1 MAQVAI
7 LLSMQLDILVTLL
20 LAYVLG
26 ALPFG
31 YWYVKLRGLEPLK
44 GSSYNIGFE
53 NTMRILGGESIVAAF
68 ALDFLKAALVIGL
81 VSPFEGNELA
91 FIAAFAGFV
100 GHQYPPT
107 FLFPKYYPM
116 RGRGN
121 VFLLGAMAG
130 MAIFAEM
137 PYWTSVLPVVVFA
150 FVLGW
155 TRYVAIGTLAG
166 VVALGL
172 IVFLT
177 PSDLGARWAVV
188 GILLAATWRFKENL
202 GRILEKNEPKVGEIH
217 HVAGERDDQVVAAF
231 IIHPLAPQYMFLS
244 ERFRWLKF
252 FYNNKLISEAQLEK
266 LGKFVRPFKI
276 GELRGMYTSDGKEI
290 RCILLTA
297 PLLPQVFKNEPELAV
312 KRAIQGARLAR
323 ELGAS
328 VYGLGAFWGTIGKK
342 GLEIQAAVPE
352 IAVTNGGAYTAGS
365 IRAAIP
371 QILAHWRE
379 QGSDLKHLT
388 AAVVGANGVV
398 AFGMAR
404 MLAPEVGKVILIG
417 RDMVRL
423 DKSRATLEKAYP
435 NTKFVS
441 SLDPHDCIEADL
453 ILTAT
458 SDPNPVV
465 FDKDVKLGAWIY
477 DEGRPADVDLSVLTV
492 PGVRLIPGGVVQ
504 PPGGMH
510 DPNGWA
516 DGKLDFGKG
525 NVPACLAETLII
537 AANQSY
543 ERVSLGETTKTE
555 NINYFVTEAERL
567 GFTVLERI
575 DPAPVPLEL
584 ARASS
589 SSVN

>member
-1 MAQVAI
+1 MQIDV
-7 LLSMQLDILVTLL
+7 LLTLV
-20 LAYVLG
+20 LAYVVG
-26 ALPFG
+26 ALPLG
-31 YWYVKLRGLEPLK
+31 YWYAKYRGLEPLRA
-44 GSSYNIGFE
+44 SAYNIGFE
-53 NTMRILGGESIVAAF
+53 NAMRVLGGEYMVVSF
-68 ALDFLKAALVIGL
+68 ALDFLKGALVVAL

-100 GHQYPPT
+100 GHQYPPSI
-107 FLFPKYYPM
+107 LFPKYYPV

-121 VFLLGAMAG
+121 VYLLGMMAG
-130 MAIFAEM
+130 LAIFAEM
-137 PYWTSVLPVVVFA
+137 PYWTSVLPAVVFA
-150 FVLGW
+150 AVLGW
-155 TRYVAIGTLAG
+155 SRYVTLGTLAG
-166 VVALGL
+166 LLTLLA
-172 IVFLT
+172 IVLLS
-177 PSDLGARWAVV
+177 PSELGARWAVLGLV
-188 GILLAATWRFKENL
+188 AAALWRFKENL
-202 GRILEKNEPKVGEIH
+202 GRILEQTEPRVGEVH

-231 IIHPLAPQYMFLS
+231 IIHPLAPEYMFKS
-244 ERFRWLKF
+244 DRFSWLKVL
-252 FYNNKLISEAQLEK
+252 YDHKLISEKQLEW
-266 LGKFVRPFKI
+266 LGQQVRPFKI

-297 PLLPQVFKNEPELAV
+297 PLLPQVFKDKPELAV
-312 KRAIQGARLAR
+312 QRAIQGARLAR

-328 VYGLGAFWGTIGKK
+328 VYGLGAFWGTVGKK

-352 IAVTNGGAYTAGS
+352 IHVTNGGAYTAGS

-371 QILAHWRE
+371 QILEHWR
-379 QGSDLKHLT
+379 QKGQDLKHLT

-417 RDMVRL
+417 RDLERL
-423 DKSRATLEKAYP
+423 DKSRATLEKAHP

-441 SLDPHDCIEADL
+441 SIEPHDCIEADL
-453 ILTAT
+453 IFTAT

-465 FDKDVKLGAWIY
+465 FAKDVKPGAWIY
-477 DEGRPADVDLSVLTV
+477 DEGRPADVDLEVLTV

-504 PPGGMH
+504 PPGGMTA
-510 DPNGWA
+510 PNGWA

-537 AANQSY
+537 AANKSY

-555 NINYFVTEAERL
+555 NINYFVKEAERL

-575 DPAPVPLEL
+575 DPAPVPIEL

-589 SSVN
+589 HLN

>member
-1 MAQVAI
+1 
-7 LLSMQLDILVTLL
+7 MQLDILLTLF
-20 LAYVLG
+20 LAYVVG
-26 ALPFG
+26 ALPLG
-31 YWYVKLRGLEPLK
+31 YGYAKMRGLEPLK

-53 NTMRILGGESIVAAF
+53 NTMRILGNEYTIASF
-68 ALDFLKAALVIGL
+68 ALDFLKAALVVGL
-81 VSPFEGNELA
+81 ASPFEGNELA
-91 FIAAFAGFV
+91 FIAGFAGFV

-107 FLFPKYYPM
+107 VWFPKYYPI

-121 VFLLGAMAG
+121 VYLLGMMAG
-130 MAIFAEM
+130 LSVFAEM
-137 PYWTSVLPVVVFA
+137 PYWSSVLPVVIFA
-150 FVLGW
+150 AFLGW
-155 TRYVAIGTLAG
+155 TRYVAIATLAG
-166 VVALGL
+166 LVALGL

-177 PSDLGARWAVV
+177 PSDLGSRWAVV
-188 GILLAATWRFKENL
+188 GLLLAATWRFKENL
-202 GRILEKNEPKVGEIH
+202 GRILEKNEPKVGEVH
-217 HVAGERDDQVVAAF
+217 HISGERDDQVLAAF
-231 IIHPLAPQYMFLS
+231 IIHPLAPEYMFKS
-244 ERFRWLKF
+244 DRFTWLKF
-252 FYNNKLISEAQLEK
+252 LYDYKLISDQQLEWF
-266 LGKFVRPFKI
+266 GKQIRPFKI
-276 GELRGMYTSDGKEI
+276 GELRGMYTTNGKEI
-290 RCILLTA
+290 RCLLLTA

-328 VYGLGAFWGTIGKK
+328 VYGLGAFWGTVGKK
-342 GLEIQAAVPE
+342 GLEVQAAAPE

-379 QGSDLKHLT
+379 NSPNLKHLT

-404 MLAPEVGKVILIG
+404 MLAPEVGKVVLIG
-417 RDMVRL
+417 RDLERL

-435 NTKFVS
+435 DTQFVS
-441 SLDPHDCIEADL
+441 SIVPHDCIEADL
-453 ILTAT
+453 IFTAT

-465 FDKDVKLGAWIY
+465 FDKDVKPGAWIY

-504 PPGGMH
+504 PPGGMT

-537 AANQSY
+537 AANQCY

-555 NINYFVTEAERL
+555 NINYFVQEAERL

-584 ARASS
+584 ARVSDV
-589 SSVN
+589 VN

>member
-1 MAQVAI
+1 
-7 LLSMQLDILVTLL
+7 MQLDILLTLV

-26 ALPFG
+26 ALPLG
-31 YWYVKLRGLEPLK
+31 YWYAKLRGLEPLK
-44 GSSYNIGFE
+44 GSPYNIGFE
-53 NTMRILGGESIVAAF
+53 NSMRVLGSEITVASF
-68 ALDFLKAALVIGL
+68 ALDFLKAALVVGL

-100 GHQYPPT
+100 GHQYPPAL
-107 FLFPKYYPM
+107 LFQKYYPI

-130 MAIFAEM
+130 MAVFAEM

-150 FVLGW
+150 AVLGW
-155 TRYVAIGTLAG
+155 TRYVTLGTLAG
-166 VVALGL
+166 VVTLGL

-177 PSDLGARWAVV
+177 PSDLGARWAAV

-217 HVAGERDDQVVAAF
+217 HIAGERDDQVVAAF
-231 IIHPLAPQYMFLS
+231 IIHPLAVEYMFKSDRFGWLRFLYDHKLVS
-244 ERFRWLKF
+244 E
-252 FYNNKLISEAQLEK
+252 SQLEW
-266 LGKFVRPFKI
+266 LGKQVRPFKI
-276 GELRGMYTSDGKEI
+276 GELRGMYTTDGKEI

-297 PLLPQVFKNEPELAV
+297 PLLPRVFKNEPELV
-312 KRAIQGARLAR
+312 LKRAIQGARLAR

-342 GLEIQAAVPE
+342 GLEVQAAVPE

-379 QGSDLKHLT
+379 QGTDLKHLT

-404 MLAPEVGKVILIG
+404 MVAPEVGKVILIG
-417 RDMVRL
+417 RDLQRL

-441 SLDPHDCIEADL
+441 SIDPHDCVEADL
-453 ILTAT
+453 IFTAT

-465 FDKDVKLGAWIY
+465 FDKDVKPGAWIY
-477 DEGRPADVDLSVLTV
+477 DEGRPADVDLGVLTV
-492 PGVRLIPGGVVQ
+492 PGVRLIPGGVVR
-504 PPGGMH
+504 PPNGMTAT
-510 DPNGWA
+510 NGWA

-537 AANQSY
+537 AANQCY

-555 NINYFVTEAERL
+555 NINYFVSEAERL
-567 GFTVLERI
+567 GFTVLEHI
-575 DPAPVPLEL
+575 EPAPVQLEL
-584 ARASS
+584 ARVSLNS
-589 SSVN
+589 MN